1 MKRIHNRLVILLI
14 FALLLS
20 LAAPVGAAGSRITI
34 RTPEDLVEL
43 SRRCSLDS
51 WSRGKTVVLSADL
64 DLSDVEFS
72 SIPTFGGTFDG
83 QGYTIS
89 GLTITGSGNVRGLF
103 RYLQSGGVVQNVS
116 LEVTIEPTD
125 LQDSLGGLVG
135 NNRGSVR
142 NCTVT
147 GSIQGETNIGGI
159 IGVNESSGKIINST
173 FSGSVTG
180 EHYVGGIAGQNLGS
194 ILQCVNQGKINT
206 VAVEG
211 EADLEDLDSRPLN
224 STENLPACTDIGGIT
239 GFSTGVLQSCKNTGP
254 VGYEHV
260 GYNVGG
266 IAGRQS
272 GYLNGCTNQ
281 GVILGR
287 KDVGGIAG
295 QLEPEI
301 FLRYG
306 EDLLNQLWSEL
317 GTLGDQ
323 VDHLLSDLNS
333 TNTSTTAQLQM
344 LSSHAGTAQDA
355 AGELMDAAK
364 DWANGNLSTVNDLS
378 ARISWS
384 LQQLEPIL
392 ETLRPLPEELTDAVD
407 ALEEGLDQAEQAGD
421 LASDAGQSLR
431 TALQEALRAADHMN
445 EGLEHIRASQ
455 DALKSALGDPNE
467 IKLALEQMAKGIGQL
482 GDGTVA
488 FSEAM
493 EHLRDGWA
501 ALPDVS
507 SIDAFLQAFE
517 DLSTAGTST
526 ANGLKNI
533 QKAFI
538 RLKDTITANGDPT
551 EALKTA
557 LQELEKAAASFQSGA
572 DQLQTAGKHLL
583 SALDTLEDAGIYL
596 DGVVDAFRDAGDA
609 FNNAFSR
616 LGEGADAFHEMVK
629 TLAEEPS
636 IQFTP
641 IGSDMTARGDALDAA
656 LSDLLGSADDL
667 GDLLSQSSDTILG
680 DLSAVSQQLQ
690 SITDLLRQET
700 SLKKSGE
707 GDRIEDIS
715 DQVDGRSQR
724 TGCLSDARN
733 EGVVKGDVNVAGIAG
748 SMAIEYDFDPEDDLV
763 EVGDRSLDVR
773 YQTKAVVLS
782 CINLGEVT
790 GKKDDAGGI
799 VGRMDL
805 GQVSHCENY
814 GSVSSAD
821 GSYVGGIAGAS
832 WGSIRDSWARCTLS
846 GDHYVGGI
854 AGYGSTLKNCHTLIT
869 LQEGSAY
876 VGTVAGSVDPEGTVT
891 GNTFTQE
898 ALGAIDGISYAG
910 QAEPVTFGAL
920 CAAGAPETF
929 AQLELTF
936 RADGK
941 EVAVVPFQYG
951 KGIARLPEIPAKKG
965 YSAAWPDLDYSHLTA
980 SQTLEAIYTPYTS
993 SLTDGGDLPDILVDG
1008 SFSAQAKVSHTTK
1021 ETAWTDS
1028 KGESHQG
1035 TAYTVT
1041 VKDPVLDAVSY
1052 TVHCRLPEANGRYAV
1067 WVQTGENWQRQD
1079 SEKDGSYLLFPST
1092 EETITF
1098 CLVEEGNPLVK
1109 YLLTFTVLAAGLF
1122 ILFWR
1127 RRMQKKKEHAQQPPA
1142 SSLEFKGIKPPPK
1155 RRSPRRHL
1163 FPGTAANVSCVEVL
1177 FVIAGFRRCS
1187 PSKETPPFV
1196 SKS

>member
-64 DLSDVEFS
+64 DLSDVAFS

-333 TNTSTTAQLQM
+333 TNTSTTAQLQT

-455 DALKSALGDPNE
+455 DALKSALGNPNE

-641 IGSDMTARGDALDAA
+641 IGSDMTARGDTLDAA

-773 YQTKAVVLS
+773 YQTKAVILS

-898 ALGAIDGISYAG
+898 DLGAIDGISYAG

-1079 SEKDGSYLLFPST
+1079 SENDGSYLLFPST

-1098 CLVEEGNPLVK
+1098 CLVEEGNSLVK

-1142 SSLEFKGIKPPPK
+1142 SSLE
-1155 RRSPRRHL
+1155 
-1163 FPGTAANVSCVEVL
+1163 
-1177 FVIAGFRRCS
+1177 
-1187 PSKETPPFV
+1187 SKE
-1196 SKS
+1196 

>member
-1 MKRIHNRLVILLI
+1 MKRIHNRLAILLI

-20 LAAPVGAAGSRITI
+20 LAAPVGAAGSRNTI

-333 TNTSTTAQLQM
+333 TNTSTTAQLQT

-557 LQELEKAAASFQSGA
+557 LQELEKAATSFQSGA

-1142 SSLEFKGIKPPPK
+1142 SSLE
-1155 RRSPRRHL
+1155 
-1163 FPGTAANVSCVEVL
+1163 
-1177 FVIAGFRRCS
+1177 
-1187 PSKETPPFV
+1187 SKE
-1196 SKS
+1196 

>member
-1 MKRIHNRLVILLI
+1 MKRIHNRLAILLI

-224 STENLPACTDIGGIT
+224 STENFPACTDIGGIT

-333 TNTSTTAQLQM
+333 TNTSTTAQLQT

-557 LQELEKAAASFQSGA
+557 LQELQKAAASFQSGA

-1142 SSLEFKGIKPPPK
+1142 SSLE
-1155 RRSPRRHL
+1155 
-1163 FPGTAANVSCVEVL
+1163 
-1177 FVIAGFRRCS
+1177 
-1187 PSKETPPFV
+1187 SKE
-1196 SKS
+1196 

>member
-1 MKRIHNRLVILLI
+1 MKRIHNRLAILLI

-629 TLAEEPS
+629 TMAEEPS

-773 YQTKAVVLS
+773 YQTKAVILS

-1098 CLVEEGNPLVK
+1098 CLVEEGNSLVK

-1142 SSLEFKGIKPPPK
+1142 SSLE
-1155 RRSPRRHL
+1155 
-1163 FPGTAANVSCVEVL
+1163 
-1177 FVIAGFRRCS
+1177 
-1187 PSKETPPFV
+1187 SKE
-1196 SKS
+1196 

>member
-667 GDLLSQSSDTILG
+667 GDLLSQSSDTIFG

-1142 SSLEFKGIKPPPK
+1142 SSLE
-1155 RRSPRRHL
+1155 
-1163 FPGTAANVSCVEVL
+1163 
-1177 FVIAGFRRCS
+1177 
-1187 PSKETPPFV
+1187 SKE
-1196 SKS
+1196 

>member
-1 MKRIHNRLVILLI
+1 MKRIHNRLAILLI

-254 VGYEHV
+254 VGHEHV

-333 TNTSTTAQLQM
+333 TNTSTTAQLQT

-507 SIDAFLQAFE
+507 SVDAFLQAFE

-533 QKAFI
+533 QKAFT

-596 DGVVDAFRDAGDA
+596 DGVVDAFRDAGNA
-609 FNNAFSR
+609 FNKAFSR

-667 GDLLSQSSDTILG
+667 SDLLSQSSDTILG

-1142 SSLEFKGIKPPPK
+1142 SSLE
-1155 RRSPRRHL
+1155 
-1163 FPGTAANVSCVEVL
+1163 
-1177 FVIAGFRRCS
+1177 
-1187 PSKETPPFV
+1187 SKE
-1196 SKS
+1196 

>member
-1 MKRIHNRLVILLI
+1 MKRIHNRLAILLT

-20 LAAPVGAAGSRITI
+20 LAAVGAAGSRITI

-142 NCTVT
+142 NCAVT

-333 TNTSTTAQLQM
+333 TNTSTTAQLQT

-455 DALKSALGDPNE
+455 DALKLALGDPNE
-467 IKLALEQMAKGIGQL
+467 SKLALEQMAKGIGQL

-538 RLKDTITANGDPT
+538 RLKDTITANGAPT

-557 LQELEKAAASFQSGA
+557 LQELQKAAASFQSGA

-1142 SSLEFKGIKPPPK
+1142 SSLE
-1155 RRSPRRHL
+1155 
-1163 FPGTAANVSCVEVL
+1163 
-1177 FVIAGFRRCS
+1177 
-1187 PSKETPPFV
+1187 SKE
-1196 SKS
+1196 

>member
-333 TNTSTTAQLQM
+333 TNTSTTAQLQT

-667 GDLLSQSSDTILG
+667 SDLLSQSSDTILG

-773 YQTKAVVLS
+773 YQTKAVILS

-1052 TVHCRLPEANGRYAV
+1052 TVHCRLPEPNGRYAV

-1142 SSLEFKGIKPPPK
+1142 SSLE
-1155 RRSPRRHL
+1155 
-1163 FPGTAANVSCVEVL
+1163 
-1177 FVIAGFRRCS
+1177 
-1187 PSKETPPFV
+1187 SKE
-1196 SKS
+1196 

>member
-1 MKRIHNRLVILLI
+1 MKRIHNRLAILLI

-773 YQTKAVVLS
+773 YQTKAVILS

-1008 SFSAQAKVSHTTK
+1008 QLQRPG
-1021 ETAWTDS
+1021 
-1028 KGESHQG
+1028 KG
-1035 TAYTVT
+1035 
-1041 VKDPVLDAVSY
+1041 
-1052 TVHCRLPEANGRYAV
+1052 LPY
-1067 WVQTGENWQRQD
+1067 D
-1079 SEKDGSYLLFPST
+1079 
-1092 EETITF
+1092 
-1098 CLVEEGNPLVK
+1098 
-1109 YLLTFTVLAAGLF
+1109 
-1122 ILFWR
+1122 
-1127 RRMQKKKEHAQQPPA
+1127 
-1142 SSLEFKGIKPPPK
+1142 
-1155 RRSPRRHL
+1155 
-1163 FPGTAANVSCVEVL
+1163 
-1177 FVIAGFRRCS
+1177 
-1187 PSKETPPFV
+1187 
-1196 SKS
+1196 

>member
-1 MKRIHNRLVILLI
+1 MKRIHNRLAILLI

-333 TNTSTTAQLQM
+333 TNTSTTAQLQT

-667 GDLLSQSSDTILG
+667 SDLLSQSSDTILG

-773 YQTKAVVLS
+773 YQTKAVILS

-832 WGSIRDSWARCTLS
+832 WGSIRDSWARC
-846 GDHYVGGI
+846 HYVGGI

-1092 EETITF
+1092 GETITF

-1142 SSLEFKGIKPPPK
+1142 SSLE
-1155 RRSPRRHL
+1155 
-1163 FPGTAANVSCVEVL
+1163 
-1177 FVIAGFRRCS
+1177 
-1187 PSKETPPFV
+1187 SKE
-1196 SKS
+1196 

>member
-1 MKRIHNRLVILLI
+1 MKRIHNRLAILLI

-333 TNTSTTAQLQM
+333 TNTSTTAQLQT

-507 SIDAFLQAFE
+507 SVDAFLQAFE

-533 QKAFI
+533 QKAFT

-596 DGVVDAFRDAGDA
+596 DGVVDAFRDAGNA
-609 FNNAFSR
+609 FNKAFSR

-667 GDLLSQSSDTILG
+667 SDLLSQSSDTILG

-1021 ETAWTDS
+1021 ETVWTDS

-1142 SSLEFKGIKPPPK
+1142 SSLE
-1155 RRSPRRHL
+1155 
-1163 FPGTAANVSCVEVL
+1163 
-1177 FVIAGFRRCS
+1177 
-1187 PSKETPPFV
+1187 SKE
-1196 SKS
+1196 

>member
-1 MKRIHNRLVILLI
+1 MKRIHNRLAILLI

-773 YQTKAVVLS
+773 YQTKAVILS

-1098 CLVEEGNPLVK
+1098 CLVEEGNSLVK

-1142 SSLEFKGIKPPPK
+1142 SSLE
-1155 RRSPRRHL
+1155 
-1163 FPGTAANVSCVEVL
+1163 
-1177 FVIAGFRRCS
+1177 
-1187 PSKETPPFV
+1187 SKE
-1196 SKS
+1196 

>member
-1 MKRIHNRLVILLI
+1 MKRIHNRLAILLI

-773 YQTKAVVLS
+773 YQTKAVILS

-1067 WVQTGENWQRQD
+1067 WVQTGEN
-1079 SEKDGSYLLFPST
+1079 
-1092 EETITF
+1092 
-1098 CLVEEGNPLVK
+1098 
-1109 YLLTFTVLAAGLF
+1109 
-1122 ILFWR
+1122 
-1127 RRMQKKKEHAQQPPA
+1127 
-1142 SSLEFKGIKPPPK
+1142 
-1155 RRSPRRHL
+1155 
-1163 FPGTAANVSCVEVL
+1163 
-1177 FVIAGFRRCS
+1177 
-1187 PSKETPPFV
+1187 
-1196 SKS
+1196 

>member
-1 MKRIHNRLVILLI
+1 MKRIHNRLAILLI

-317 GTLGDQ
+317 GTLGDP

-773 YQTKAVVLS
+773 YQTKAVILS

-1098 CLVEEGNPLVK
+1098 CLVEEGNSLVK

-1142 SSLEFKGIKPPPK
+1142 SSLE
-1155 RRSPRRHL
+1155 
-1163 FPGTAANVSCVEVL
+1163 
-1177 FVIAGFRRCS
+1177 
-1187 PSKETPPFV
+1187 SKE
-1196 SKS
+1196 

>member
-1 MKRIHNRLVILLI
+1 MKRIHNRLAILLI

-287 KDVGGIAG
+287 KDVSGIAG

-333 TNTSTTAQLQM
+333 TNTSTTAQLQT

-557 LQELEKAAASFQSGA
+557 LQELQKAAASFQSGA

-1142 SSLEFKGIKPPPK
+1142 SSLE
-1155 RRSPRRHL
+1155 
-1163 FPGTAANVSCVEVL
+1163 
-1177 FVIAGFRRCS
+1177 
-1187 PSKETPPFV
+1187 SKE
-1196 SKS
+1196 

>member
-1 MKRIHNRLVILLI
+1 MKRIHNRLAILLI

-773 YQTKAVVLS
+773 YQTKAVILS

-1098 CLVEEGNPLVK
+1098 CLGEEGNSLVK

-1142 SSLEFKGIKPPPK
+1142 SSLE
-1155 RRSPRRHL
+1155 
-1163 FPGTAANVSCVEVL
+1163 
-1177 FVIAGFRRCS
+1177 
-1187 PSKETPPFV
+1187 SKE
-1196 SKS
+1196 

>member
-1 MKRIHNRLVILLI
+1 M
-14 FALLLS
+14 
-20 LAAPVGAAGSRITI
+20 
-34 RTPEDLVEL
+34 EL

-333 TNTSTTAQLQM
+333 TNTSTTAQLQT

-667 GDLLSQSSDTILG
+667 SDLLSQSSDTILG

-773 YQTKAVVLS
+773 YQTKAVILS

-1092 EETITF
+1092 GETITF

-1142 SSLEFKGIKPPPK
+1142 SSLE
-1155 RRSPRRHL
+1155 
-1163 FPGTAANVSCVEVL
+1163 
-1177 FVIAGFRRCS
+1177 
-1187 PSKETPPFV
+1187 SKE
-1196 SKS
+1196 

>member
-1 MKRIHNRLVILLI
+1 MKRIHNRLAILLI

-773 YQTKAVVLS
+773 YQTKAVILS

-898 ALGAIDGISYAG
+898 ALGAIDGISYDG

-1098 CLVEEGNPLVK
+1098 CLVEEGNSLVK

-1142 SSLEFKGIKPPPK
+1142 SSLE
-1155 RRSPRRHL
+1155 
-1163 FPGTAANVSCVEVL
+1163 
-1177 FVIAGFRRCS
+1177 
-1187 PSKETPPFV
+1187 SKE
-1196 SKS
+1196 

>member
-1 MKRIHNRLVILLI
+1 MKRIHNRLAILLI

-224 STENLPACTDIGGIT
+224 STENFPACTDIGGIT

-333 TNTSTTAQLQM
+333 TNTSTTAQLQT

-482 GDGTVA
+482 VDGTVA

-557 LQELEKAAASFQSGA
+557 LQELQKAAASFQSGA

-782 CINLGEVT
+782 CINLAEVT

-1142 SSLEFKGIKPPPK
+1142 SSLE
-1155 RRSPRRHL
+1155 
-1163 FPGTAANVSCVEVL
+1163 
-1177 FVIAGFRRCS
+1177 
-1187 PSKETPPFV
+1187 SKE
-1196 SKS
+1196 

>member
-72 SIPTFGGTFDG
+72 SIPTFGGIFDG

-333 TNTSTTAQLQM
+333 TNTSTTAQLQT

-455 DALKSALGDPNE
+455 DALKSALGNPNE

-641 IGSDMTARGDALDAA
+641 IGSDMTARGDTLDAA

-773 YQTKAVVLS
+773 YQTKAVILS

-898 ALGAIDGISYAG
+898 DLGAIDGISYAG

-1098 CLVEEGNPLVK
+1098 CLVEEGNSLVK

-1142 SSLEFKGIKPPPK
+1142 SSLE
-1155 RRSPRRHL
+1155 
-1163 FPGTAANVSCVEVL
+1163 
-1177 FVIAGFRRCS
+1177 
-1187 PSKETPPFV
+1187 SKE
-1196 SKS
+1196 

>member
-1 MKRIHNRLVILLI
+1 MKRIHNRLAILLI

-421 LASDAGQSLR
+421 LASNAGQSLR

-467 IKLALEQMAKGIGQL
+467 IKLALEQMAKGISQL

-667 GDLLSQSSDTILG
+667 SDLLSQSSDTILG

-1109 YLLTFTVLAAGLF
+1109 YFLTFTVLAAGLF

-1142 SSLEFKGIKPPPK
+1142 SSLE
-1155 RRSPRRHL
+1155 
-1163 FPGTAANVSCVEVL
+1163 
-1177 FVIAGFRRCS
+1177 
-1187 PSKETPPFV
+1187 SKE
-1196 SKS
+1196 

>member
-333 TNTSTTAQLQM
+333 TNTSTTAQLQT

-557 LQELEKAAASFQSGA
+557 LQELQKAAASFQSGA

-1142 SSLEFKGIKPPPK
+1142 SSLE
-1155 RRSPRRHL
+1155 
-1163 FPGTAANVSCVEVL
+1163 
-1177 FVIAGFRRCS
+1177 
-1187 PSKETPPFV
+1187 SKE
-1196 SKS
+1196 

>member
-384 LQQLEPIL
+384 LQQLELIL

-1142 SSLEFKGIKPPPK
+1142 SSLE
-1155 RRSPRRHL
+1155 
-1163 FPGTAANVSCVEVL
+1163 
-1177 FVIAGFRRCS
+1177 
-1187 PSKETPPFV
+1187 SKE
-1196 SKS
+1196 

>member
-1 MKRIHNRLVILLI
+1 MKRIHNRLAILLI

-20 LAAPVGAAGSRITI
+20 CPAPVGAAGSRITI

-333 TNTSTTAQLQM
+333 TNTSTTAQLQT

-557 LQELEKAAASFQSGA
+557 LQELEKAATSFQSGA

-1142 SSLEFKGIKPPPK
+1142 SSLE
-1155 RRSPRRHL
+1155 
-1163 FPGTAANVSCVEVL
+1163 
-1177 FVIAGFRRCS
+1177 
-1187 PSKETPPFV
+1187 SKE
-1196 SKS
+1196 

>member
-1 MKRIHNRLVILLI
+1 MKRIHNRLAILLI

-773 YQTKAVVLS
+773 YQTKAVILS

-1021 ETAWTDS
+1021 EPAWTES

-1098 CLVEEGNPLVK
+1098 CLVEEGNSLVK

-1142 SSLEFKGIKPPPK
+1142 SSLE
-1155 RRSPRRHL
+1155 
-1163 FPGTAANVSCVEVL
+1163 
-1177 FVIAGFRRCS
+1177 
-1187 PSKETPPFV
+1187 SKE
-1196 SKS
+1196 

>member
-773 YQTKAVVLS
+773 YQTKAVILS

-898 ALGAIDGISYAG
+898 DLGAIDGISYAG

-1098 CLVEEGNPLVK
+1098 CLVEEGNSLVK

-1142 SSLEFKGIKPPPK
+1142 SSLE
-1155 RRSPRRHL
+1155 
-1163 FPGTAANVSCVEVL
+1163 
-1177 FVIAGFRRCS
+1177 
-1187 PSKETPPFV
+1187 SKE
-1196 SKS
+1196 

>member
-34 RTPEDLVEL
+34 RPPEDLVEL

-1142 SSLEFKGIKPPPK
+1142 SSLE
-1155 RRSPRRHL
+1155 
-1163 FPGTAANVSCVEVL
+1163 
-1177 FVIAGFRRCS
+1177 
-1187 PSKETPPFV
+1187 SKE
-1196 SKS
+1196 

>member
-1 MKRIHNRLVILLI
+1 M
-14 FALLLS
+14 
-20 LAAPVGAAGSRITI
+20 
-34 RTPEDLVEL
+34 EL

-773 YQTKAVVLS
+773 YQTKAVILS

-1098 CLVEEGNPLVK
+1098 CLVEEGNSLVK

-1142 SSLEFKGIKPPPK
+1142 SSLE
-1155 RRSPRRHL
+1155 
-1163 FPGTAANVSCVEVL
+1163 
-1177 FVIAGFRRCS
+1177 
-1187 PSKETPPFV
+1187 SKE
-1196 SKS
+1196 

>member
-1 MKRIHNRLVILLI
+1 MKRIHNRLAILLI

-636 IQFTP
+636 IQFTL

-773 YQTKAVVLS
+773 YQTKAVILS

-1098 CLVEEGNPLVK
+1098 CLVEEGNSLVK

-1142 SSLEFKGIKPPPK
+1142 SSLE
-1155 RRSPRRHL
+1155 
-1163 FPGTAANVSCVEVL
+1163 
-1177 FVIAGFRRCS
+1177 
-1187 PSKETPPFV
+1187 SKE
-1196 SKS
+1196 

>member
-1 MKRIHNRLVILLI
+1 MKRIHNRLAILLI

-773 YQTKAVVLS
+773 YQTKAVILS

-1028 KGESHQG
+1028 
-1035 TAYTVT
+1035 
-1041 VKDPVLDAVSY
+1041 
-1052 TVHCRLPEANGRYAV
+1052 
-1067 WVQTGENWQRQD
+1067 
-1079 SEKDGSYLLFPST
+1079 
-1092 EETITF
+1092 
-1098 CLVEEGNPLVK
+1098 
-1109 YLLTFTVLAAGLF
+1109 
-1122 ILFWR
+1122 
-1127 RRMQKKKEHAQQPPA
+1127 
-1142 SSLEFKGIKPPPK
+1142 
-1155 RRSPRRHL
+1155 
-1163 FPGTAANVSCVEVL
+1163 
-1177 FVIAGFRRCS
+1177 
-1187 PSKETPPFV
+1187 
-1196 SKS
+1196 

>member
-1 MKRIHNRLVILLI
+1 MKRIHNRLAILLI

-773 YQTKAVVLS
+773 YQTKAVILS

-1067 WVQTGENWQRQD
+1067 RVQTGENWQRQD

-1098 CLVEEGNPLVK
+1098 CLVEEGNSLVK

-1142 SSLEFKGIKPPPK
+1142 SSLE
-1155 RRSPRRHL
+1155 
-1163 FPGTAANVSCVEVL
+1163 
-1177 FVIAGFRRCS
+1177 
-1187 PSKETPPFV
+1187 SKE
-1196 SKS
+1196 

>member
-1 MKRIHNRLVILLI
+1 MKRIHNRLAILLI

-333 TNTSTTAQLQM
+333 TNTSTTAQLQT

-507 SIDAFLQAFE
+507 SVDAFLQAFE

-533 QKAFI
+533 QKAFT

-596 DGVVDAFRDAGDA
+596 DGVVDAFRDAGNA
-609 FNNAFSR
+609 FNKAFSR

-667 GDLLSQSSDTILG
+667 SDLLSQSSDTILG

-1142 SSLEFKGIKPPPK
+1142 SSLE
-1155 RRSPRRHL
+1155 
-1163 FPGTAANVSCVEVL
+1163 
-1177 FVIAGFRRCS
+1177 
-1187 PSKETPPFV
+1187 SKE
-1196 SKS
+1196 

>member
-1 MKRIHNRLVILLI
+1 MKRIHNRLAILLI

-333 TNTSTTAQLQM
+333 TNTSTTAQLQT

-445 EGLEHIRASQ
+445 EGLEHVRASQ

-667 GDLLSQSSDTILG
+667 SDLLSQSSDTILG

-773 YQTKAVVLS
+773 YQTKAVILS

-1092 EETITF
+1092 GETITF

-1142 SSLEFKGIKPPPK
+1142 SSLE
-1155 RRSPRRHL
+1155 
-1163 FPGTAANVSCVEVL
+1163 
-1177 FVIAGFRRCS
+1177 
-1187 PSKETPPFV
+1187 SKE
-1196 SKS
+1196 

>member
-1 MKRIHNRLVILLI
+1 MKRIHNRLAILLI

-333 TNTSTTAQLQM
+333 TNTSTTAQLQT

-667 GDLLSQSSDTILG
+667 SDLLSQSSDTILG

-773 YQTKAVVLS
+773 YQTKAVILS

-1052 TVHCRLPEANGRYAV
+1052 TVHCRLPEANGRYSD

-1092 EETITF
+1092 GETITF

-1142 SSLEFKGIKPPPK
+1142 SSLE
-1155 RRSPRRHL
+1155 
-1163 FPGTAANVSCVEVL
+1163 
-1177 FVIAGFRRCS
+1177 
-1187 PSKETPPFV
+1187 SKE
-1196 SKS
+1196 

>member
-1 MKRIHNRLVILLI
+1 M
-14 FALLLS
+14 
-20 LAAPVGAAGSRITI
+20 
-34 RTPEDLVEL
+34 
-43 SRRCSLDS
+43 
-51 WSRGKTVVLSADL
+51 
-64 DLSDVEFS
+64 
-72 SIPTFGGTFDG
+72 
-83 QGYTIS
+83 
-89 GLTITGSGNVRGLF
+89 RGLF

-773 YQTKAVVLS
+773 YQTKAVILS

-1098 CLVEEGNPLVK
+1098 CLVEEGNSLVK

-1142 SSLEFKGIKPPPK
+1142 SSLE
-1155 RRSPRRHL
+1155 
-1163 FPGTAANVSCVEVL
+1163 
-1177 FVIAGFRRCS
+1177 
-1187 PSKETPPFV
+1187 SKE
-1196 SKS
+1196 

>member
-1 MKRIHNRLVILLI
+1 MKRIHNRLAILLI

-224 STENLPACTDIGGIT
+224 STENFPACTDIGGIT

-333 TNTSTTAQLQM
+333 TNTSTTAQLQT

-557 LQELEKAAASFQSGA
+557 LQELQKAAASFQSGA

-1127 RRMQKKKEHAQQPPA
+1127 IRMQKKKEHAQQPPA
-1142 SSLEFKGIKPPPK
+1142 SSLE
-1155 RRSPRRHL
+1155 
-1163 FPGTAANVSCVEVL
+1163 
-1177 FVIAGFRRCS
+1177 
-1187 PSKETPPFV
+1187 SKE
-1196 SKS
+1196 

>member
-1 MKRIHNRLVILLI
+1 MKRIHNRLAILLI

-224 STENLPACTDIGGIT
+224 STENLPVCTDIGGIT

-333 TNTSTTAQLQM
+333 TNTSTTAQLQT

-482 GDGTVA
+482 GDGIVA

-773 YQTKAVVLS
+773 YQTKAVILS

-790 GKKDDAGGI
+790 GKKDNAGGI

-898 ALGAIDGISYAG
+898 DLGAIDGISYAG

-1142 SSLEFKGIKPPPK
+1142 SSLE
-1155 RRSPRRHL
+1155 
-1163 FPGTAANVSCVEVL
+1163 
-1177 FVIAGFRRCS
+1177 
-1187 PSKETPPFV
+1187 SKE
-1196 SKS
+1196 

>member
-1 MKRIHNRLVILLI
+1 MKRIHNRLAILLI

-20 LAAPVGAAGSRITI
+20 LSAPVGAAGSRITI

-773 YQTKAVVLS
+773 YQTKAVILS

-1098 CLVEEGNPLVK
+1098 CLVEEGNSLVK

-1142 SSLEFKGIKPPPK
+1142 SSLE
-1155 RRSPRRHL
+1155 
-1163 FPGTAANVSCVEVL
+1163 
-1177 FVIAGFRRCS
+1177 
-1187 PSKETPPFV
+1187 SKE
-1196 SKS
+1196 